1 MHFPFC
7 RHRCHYCDFSVKR
20 ARRAP
25 VAEWIQCVESE
36 LVEWFARAG
45 WESPVR
51 VDTIFVGGGTPSLLG
66 SEGMRALG
74 EVLRRW
80 FRYGR
85 ETVEWTVEANPAS
98 FDREMAAAWREAG
111 VNRVSLGVQSLDDR
125 VLRWLGRSHDGRMAL
140 SALRIAEA
148 AGFERISADLM
159 FGLPEDVTRDWAGE
173 IRGIVATGVGHV
185 SAYELT
191 VEPRTPLYRWIELG
205 RIRSPNPG
213 RCAAEYVQLASI
225 LRESGFG
232 HYEVSNFA
240 KPGQESVHNWQYW
253 NGAAYLGLG
262 PSAHSFLPP
271 IRLWNVFRWDAYRGA
286 IRGGRPVTQG
296 WERVTSEQR
305 DLERLWLS
313 LRTRT
318 GLPDGDS
325 VWADPAATIARDRW
339 VRAGWLEGRD
349 GRIVAT
355 VEGWLRLDEL
365 VAEIA
370 SSGEDRG

>member
-1 MHFPFC
+1 M
-7 RHRCHYCDFSVKR
+7 
-20 ARRAP
+20 
-25 VAEWIQCVESE
+25 
-36 LVEWFARAG
+36 VEWFARAG

-51 VDTIFVGGGTPSLLG
+51 VDTVFVGGGTPSLLG
-66 SEGMRALG
+66 AEGMRALG
-74 EVLRRW
+74 QVLGRC
-80 FRYGR
+80 FRYRR
-85 ETVEWTVEANPAS
+85 ETLEWTVEANPVS
-98 FDREMAAAWREAG
+98 FDREMAVAWREAG

-125 VLRWLGRSHDGRMAL
+125 VLRWLGRLHDARTAL
-140 SALRIAEA
+140 SALRIATA
-148 AGFERISADLM
+148 AGFERVSADLM

-173 IRGIVATGVGHV
+173 IRGIVAAGVGHV
-185 SAYELT
+185 SAYGLV

-205 RIRSPNPG
+205 RIRLPDPG
-213 RCAAEYVQLASI
+213 RFAEEYVQLASI

-232 HYEVSNFA
+232 HYEVSTFA

-296 WERVTSEQR
+296 WESVTGEQR

-318 GLPDGDS
+318 GLPDGDP

-339 VRAGWLEGRD
+339 VEAGWLDRRN

-370 SSGEDRG
+370 SRGEDRG